1 METIVNVHNL
11 QEANEFWKA
20 YRACTEGNR
29 VRPDRSPFYV
39 KWAKEFANSLPEKS
53 LENRSREDIEV
64 PGVPGTV
71 YLIICILLFGS
82 RFFPPQK
89 TAGQLLHPS

>member
-1 METIVNVHNL
+1 METIVNVRNL
-11 QEANEFWKA
+11 QGANEFWKA

-53 LENRSREDIEV
+53 LENRSREDIEAFLADLGNR
-64 PGVPGTV
+64 PGIANWQVRQCFALRGRAT
-71 YLIICILLFGS
+71 GS
-82 RFFPPQK
+82 
-89 TAGQLLHPS
+89 S